1 MGYRVVDLIA
11 DHLTRLPTR
20 PVFRPVPPALARE
33 MVATPVPMTP
43 TSPDAILDTIRDRI
57 LAYPMGNGHPAFAG
71 WVNAPPTVMGIFAD
85 ALAATMN
92 PNVAGGNQAAVY
104 IEHEVL
110 AWFKELLGFPASA
123 TGQLV
128 SGSSAAALTALG
140 VARHVAMTRSG
151 IDARHVGLQHA
162 RTTFTVY
169 QSEQG
174 HSCHRKAFETLGIGS
189 SHIREIESDA
199 ALRMSP
205 SALEAALAGDVRE
218 GRTPVAVIASAGTVN
233 TGAIDPLDAIADVC
247 AAHGVW
253 LHVDG
258 AYGAPAILT
267 ERYAGALAAIAR
279 ADSVATDPHKWMSV
293 PLEAGLVLIKDATA
307 TRATYAHD
315 PPYLRTDG
323 DPRGVTGPPWFS
335 ELGLQQTRGFRA
347 LKVWASIAQLGRVGY
362 RAAIEHTLAMAEEL
376 AERVRGASD
385 LELWEP
391 TSLSIVCFRY
401 VGDHTLSPAALD
413 AVNGAVCTELQLGG
427 VVFPSSTVLAG
438 RTYVRACIVHPGSRP
453 GDGERLV
460 QLTREIAARLA
471 REQRP

>member
-1 MGYRVVDLIA
+1 VGYRVVDLIA
-11 DHLTRLPTR
+11 DHLARLPTR
-20 PVFRPVPPALARE
+20 PVFRPVPPALSRE
-33 MVATPVPMTP
+33 LVATPVPMAATA
-43 TSPDAILDTIRDRI
+43 PDAILDSIRDVI
-57 LAYPMGNGHPAFAG
+57 LAYPMGNGHPAFSG
-71 WVNAPPTVMGIFAD
+71 WVNSPPAMMGIFAD

-110 AWFKELLGFPASA
+110 GWFKELLGFPPSAS
-123 TGQLV
+123 GQLV

-140 VARHVAMTRSG
+140 VARHVAATRAG
-151 IDARHVGLQHA
+151 IDARHAGLQHA
-162 RTTFTVY
+162 TTTFTAY

-174 HSCHRKAFETLGIGS
+174 HSCHRKALEVLGIGS
-189 SHIREIESDA
+189 SHIRVIESDA

-205 SALEAALAGDVRE
+205 AALEAALARDLRE
-218 GRTPVAVIASAGTVN
+218 GRTPVAVIASAGTVD
-233 TGAIDPLDAIADVC
+233 TGGIDPLDAIADVC
-247 AAHGVW
+247 HMHGVW

-267 ERYAGALAAIAR
+267 ARYAGALAGIAR

-293 PLEAGLVLIKDATA
+293 PIEAGLVLIKDAAT

-323 DPRGVTGPPWFS
+323 DPEGVTGPPWFS

-347 LKVWASIAQLGRVGY
+347 LKVWASISHLGRAGY
-362 RAAIEHTLAMAEEL
+362 RAAIEHTLDMAAQL
-376 AERVRGASD
+376 AAHVQAAPD

-401 VGDHTLSPAALD
+401 VGDCALSSAVLD
-413 AVNGAVCTELQLGG
+413 AINRALCTELQLGG
-427 VVFPSSTVLAG
+427 DVFPTSTVLRG
-438 RTYVRACIVHPGSRP
+438 RTYLRSCIVHAGSRP
-453 GDGERLV
+453 DDGERLV
-460 QLTREIAARLA
+460 RLA
-471 REQRP
+471 REVGARLASTQRA